1 MFALLEFLAYTVSG
15 SNLKAT
21 FILSYKVF
29 LCQKEIITV
38 KSLSCDSTST
48 KVEVVFFSMGSA
60 SAEQRTF
67 EVLHPDQ
74 IQVF

>member
-1 MFALLEFLAYTVSG
+1 MPKGNNYS
-15 SNLKAT
+15 K
-21 FILSYKVF
+21 K
-29 LCQKEIITV
+29 
-38 KSLSCDSTST
+38 SCDNTST

-60 SAEQRTF
+60 SAEQKTF